1 MKIEKLREMGPDALT
16 ALEREQR
23 EKIFKLRFQH
33 SMGQLESSASK
44 RTSKR
49 DLARTLT
56 VASEQRR
63 AAKAK

>member
-1 MKIEKLREMGPDALT
+1 MAPEALV

-33 SMGQLESSASK
+33 SMGQLDSSASS
-44 RTSKR
+44 RTAKR

-56 VASEQRR
+56 IAAQKRR
-63 AAKAK
+63 SAKA